1 MNFFEFINGPA
12 LVIGEAASDS
22 AILCHRIDIGK
33 DKALVVLSWWLHDD
47 CRWTRFIAT
56 WRFIIYL
63 TRSGLPWGAQRERT
77 GQKKERGRGGR
88 VGVETTAPS
97 AI

>member
-33 DKALVVLSWWLHDD
+33 DKALVILSWRLHDD
-47 CRWTRFIAT
+47 CRWTRFIA
-56 WRFIIYL
+56 
-63 TRSGLPWGAQRERT
+63 A
-77 GQKKERGRGGR
+77 
-88 VGVETTAPS
+88 
-97 AI
+97 